1 MQKRSPYAQIS
12 LLAYPKIGLK
22 LWLAS
27 SLALC
32 YWGWGGEVR
41 SQIAPDGTLSTNVT
55 TTDNLNFTINEGD
68 RAGNNLFHSF
78 REFSVPTGGEA
89 FFNNVVDIQ
98 NIFSRVTGLSISNI
112 DGLIRANGTANLFL
126 INPNG
131 IIFGPNAKL
140 NIGGSF
146 LGSTANS
153 IKFGDGVEFS
163 ATNSQA
169 APLLSINVPIGLQYG
184 NNPGEIRVQGKSQE
198 LPRIGTL
205 ESFDSSLNPLEVLP
219 GKSLTLVGGNVI
231 IDGGIIQAPGGR
243 VELGGIAGEG
253 TVGINADG
261 SLSFPDEVT
270 GETPVPQAD
279 VSIRNKAGI
288 NVLAS
293 GGGSIEINARNINI
307 LEKSLL
313 SAGIGANLESNRP
326 AGDITL
332 NATEAI
338 GVNSSRIENEV
349 NQNAYGNS
357 GNIEITAKS
366 ISVTGGAQLSAS
378 TRGKGDAGSVKITAS
393 DVVSFD
399 GGVDKFRSAAFSTV
413 EAGGE
418 GKGGGIEITAKSVAV
433 TDGAGLSA
441 STFGK
446 GDAGSVKITA
456 SDVVSFDGVSSAAF
470 STVEKG
476 GEGNGGGIEIT
487 AKSVSV
493 TRGARLNASTFGS
506 GDAGSVKI
514 TASDIVF
521 FDGRVDG
528 FSSAAFSDVEKGAQ
542 GKGGGIEITA
552 KSVSFTGGAGLDAS
566 TSGKGDGGSVKITAS
581 DIVSFDGRV
590 DGVSS
595 GARST
600 VGEGAEGKGGGI
612 EISAKSVSV
621 TRGARLIASTL
632 GKGDA
637 GSLKITASD
646 VVSFDGR
653 VDGFSSAAFSTVEQG
668 AQGKGGGIEITA
680 KSVSVTGG
688 ARLDAS
694 TLGSGDAGSVKITAS
709 DVVSFD
715 GGVDEFTSAAISNV
729 EKGGE
734 GKGGG
739 IEINAKS
746 VSVTRGAQLTAITR
760 GKGDAGS
767 VKITATDVVSF
778 DGGVDTFRSSAGST
792 VGEGAQGKG
801 GGIEISAKSVS
812 VTGGA
817 ALDANTLG
825 KGDAGSIEITAKS
838 VSVTGGAQLQAFT
851 RGKGDAGSVKITASD
866 LVSFDGGDAF
876 STVEKEGEG
885 NAGDV
890 EITAKSVSVT
900 GGAQLQ
906 ALTRGKGDAGSVKI
920 TASDVVSFDGIADG
934 FRSAAYSTVEEAAQ
948 GKGGGIEITTGS
960 LTISNG
966 AELNATSAGNG
977 SAGEIVVKADS
988 ILLENQASVISNTTK
1003 GSGNIKLDAPVITL
1017 RSSGIT
1023 TNATGG
1029 DSGGNIQ
1036 LGSQFLQLR
1045 DGSRIATDASGADVK
1060 GGNITINTD
1069 VLAALENSDISA
1081 NSKNSLGGNVIINA
1095 QAIFGAQSR
1104 TRAELETLLNTKD
1117 ATLDPSNLLTSDITA
1132 TGADSFS
1139 SGSVAVNTPDVDP
1152 SAGLVALPDNVVNIT
1167 SLVVS
1172 VCRPSSKEE
1181 NRLIVAGR
1189 GGLPPNP
1196 LEPISPNAIWIDL
1209 RTSSNS
1215 ELRSRRTEGQRVFR
1229 ELPVANT
1236 QIVEAQGWIFNAQ
1249 GEVELIAQAPT
1260 ATPHNS
1266 GFAQQQC
1273 HAP

>member
-1 MQKRSPYAQIS
+1 MQQRSPYAQIS
-12 LLAYPKIGLK
+12 LPAYPKIGLK

-55 TTDNLNFTINEGD
+55 TPDNLNFTINEGD

-89 FFNNVVDIQ
+89 FFNNAVDIQ

-131 IIFGPNAKL
+131 IIFGPNARL

-146 LGSTANS
+146 LGSTASS

-184 NNPGEIRVQGKSQE
+184 NNPGEIRVQGKGQE

-338 GVNSSRIENEV
+338 GVNSSRIENDV

-366 ISVTGGAQLSAS
+366 ISVSGGAQLTAS
-378 TRGKGDAGSVKITAS
+378 TVGKGDAGSVKITAS

-399 GGVDKFRSAAFSTV
+399 ADGISNSALSAV
-413 EAGGE
+413 APGAE
-418 GKGGGIEITAKSVAV
+418 GKGGGIEITAKSVSV
-433 TDGAGLSA
+433 TGGAGLNA
-441 STFGK
+441 STYGKGDAGSVKITASDFVSFDGKSGALSNVQEGGEGKGGGIEISAKSVSVTGGAQLQAATLGK

-456 SDVVSFDGVSSAAF
+456 SDVVSFDGVSSAAR
-470 STVEKG
+470 SRVEAG
-476 GEGNGGGIEIT
+476 GEGNGGGIEIN

-493 TRGARLNASTFGS
+493 TGGAFLTASTFGS

-514 TASDIVF
+514 TASDIV
-521 FDGRVDG
+521 
-528 FSSAAFSDVEKGAQ
+528 
-542 GKGGGIEITA
+542 
-552 KSVSFTGGAGLDAS
+552 
-566 TSGKGDGGSVKITAS
+566 
-581 DIVSFDGRV
+581 SFDGV
-590 DGVSS
+590 ADGIS
-595 GARST
+595 G
-600 VGEGAEGKGGGI
+600 G
-612 EISAKSVSV
+612 
-621 TRGARLIASTL
+621 
-632 GKGDA
+632 
-637 GSLKITASD
+637 
-646 VVSFDGR
+646 
-653 VDGFSSAAFSTVEQG
+653 AFSAVGQ
-668 AQGKGGGIEITA
+668 
-680 KSVSVTGG
+680 
-688 ARLDAS
+688 
-694 TLGSGDAGSVKITAS
+694 
-709 DVVSFD
+709 
-715 GGVDEFTSAAISNV
+715 
-729 EKGGE
+729 GGE

-739 IEINAKS
+739 IEI
-746 VSVTRGAQLTAITR
+746 R
-760 GKGDAGS
+760 
-767 VKITATDVVSF
+767 
-778 DGGVDTFRSSAGST
+778 
-792 VGEGAQGKG
+792 
-801 GGIEISAKSVS
+801 AKSVS

-817 ALDANTLG
+817 VLNASTY
-825 KGDAGSIEITAKS
+825 GS
-838 VSVTGGAQLQAFT
+838 
-851 RGKGDAGSVKITASD
+851 
-866 LVSFDGGDAF
+866 
-876 STVEKEGEG
+876 
-885 NAGDV
+885 
-890 EITAKSVSVT
+890 
-900 GGAQLQ
+900 
-906 ALTRGKGDAGSVKI
+906 GDAGSVKI
-920 TASDVVSFDGIADG
+920 TASDVVSFDGIADKFSSG
-934 FRSAAYSTVEEAAQ
+934 AFSTVAKEGE

-960 LTISNG
+960 LTITNEAG
-966 AELNATSAGNG
+966 LTATNAGNG

-988 ILLENQASVISNTTK
+988 ILMENQALVISNTTG
-1003 GSGNIKLDAPVITL
+1003 GSGNIRLDAPAITL
-1017 RSSGIT
+1017 RSSGII

-1029 DSGGNIQ
+1029 ESGGNIQ

-1081 NSKNSLGGNVIINA
+1081 NSKNFFGGNVIINA

-1104 TRAELETLLNTKD
+1104 TTEELQTLLNTKD
-1117 ATLDPSNLLTSDITA
+1117 PTLDPSNLLSSDITA

-1152 SAGLVALPDNVVNIT
+1152 SAGLVALPDNVVNVT

-1229 ELPVANT
+1229 ELPVANS
-1236 QIVEAQGWIFNAQ
+1236 QIVEAQGWIVNAQ

-1266 GFAQQQC
+1266 GLAQQQC